1 MWQVEQCR
9 FGLSFPPVNGHT
21 LKEEELC
28 ILAREA
34 PYDKLSCEG
43 SKIFLGVEHSRFRA
57 WLCRFQGSRSWFGRA
72 QPLAYLGAEV
82 RVPKNV

>member
-9 FGLSFPPVNGHT
+9 FGLGFPPVNGHT
-21 LKEEELC
+21 MKEEELC

-43 SKIFLGVEHSRFRA
+43 SKIFLGVEHSRFRV
-57 WLCRFQGSRSWFGRA
+57 WLCRSQGSILNLFTSTQVNFR
-72 QPLAYLGAEV
+72 
-82 RVPKNV
+82 